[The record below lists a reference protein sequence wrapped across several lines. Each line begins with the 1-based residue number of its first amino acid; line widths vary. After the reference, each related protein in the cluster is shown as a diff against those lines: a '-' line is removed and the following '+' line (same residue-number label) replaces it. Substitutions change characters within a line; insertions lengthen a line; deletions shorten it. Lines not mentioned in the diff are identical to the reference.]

1 MSRLA
6 PTRTLCTRF
15 VCVLT
20 AFLFVGCA
28 IPTQQARLEAT
39 EAPTQVEASSK
50 ARYDDRS
57 CSPYWSWLYP
67 GLGQFCMGEAG
78 EGAALSALATAE
90 IGAAVAFETGV
101 PLLAFQNVWVY
112 GIADAYIEVD
122 RAEGALYAPQDSLGE
137 LVAAPFNWE
146 VMKEPYVW
154 GGILALSAAAFGY
167 SYLLGSTSDS
177 TPTTTDDTPRFLGRE
192 MSPGLAYPLAAGT
205 GVALFEHV
213 AIGEEALFRGVV
225 QSSIARNFGET
236 KGWVWGSVIFG
247 AVHIL
252 NASALPPEDQE
263 AYLLYSVPFI
273 TAVGSYLG
281 ASYMWSDYSLA
292 APVALHFWYDFILS
306 AAQYAVSPSSSPI
319 GASVTIPF

>member
-1 MSRLA
+1 M
-6 PTRTLCTRF
+6 F
-15 VCVLT
+15 T
-20 AFLFVGCA
+20 AFSFSACA
-28 IPTQQARLEAT
+28 IPTQSARLEPTAPPT
-39 EAPTQVEASSK
+39 EVEAS
-50 ARYDDRS
+50 ADTRYKDRA

-67 GLGQFCMGEAG
+67 GLGQLCVGKTG
-78 EGAALSALATAE
+78 EGATLAALGAAE
-90 IGAAVAFETGV
+90 IGSAIAFETGV

-122 RAEGALYAPQDSLGE
+122 RAEGALYAPQDTLGE

-154 GGILALSAAAFGY
+154 GGILAMSAAAFGY
-167 SYLLGSTSDS
+167 SYLLGSTSDA

-192 MSPGLAYPLAAGT
+192 MRPEWAYSLAAGT
-205 GVALFEHV
+205 GVVLFEHV
-213 AIGEEALFRGVV
+213 AIGEEALFRGVI
-225 QSSIARNFGET
+225 QSSLARNFGEM
-236 KGWVWGSVIFG
+236 KGWAWGSVIFG

-252 NASALPPEDQE
+252 NASALPPEQRE
-263 AYLLYSVPFI
+263 AYMFYSVPFI